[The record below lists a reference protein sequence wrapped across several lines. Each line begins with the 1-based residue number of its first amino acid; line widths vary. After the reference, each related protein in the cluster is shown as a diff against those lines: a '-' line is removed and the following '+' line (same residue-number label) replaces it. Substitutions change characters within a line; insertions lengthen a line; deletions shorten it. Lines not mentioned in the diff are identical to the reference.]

1 MVNINFGQIHL
12 SRDLLAISTESKQ
25 YSRILVSP
33 AAADEDDDS
42 PTSTVFFR

>member
-12 SRDLLAISTESKQ
+12 SRDLLASSTESKH
-25 YSRILVSP
+25 YSRILVSS

-42 PTSTVFFR
+42 PMSTLF

>member
-1 MVNINFGQIHL
+1 MVNINSGQIHL
-12 SRDLLAISTESKQ
+12 SRDLLASSTESKH

-33 AAADEDDDS
+33 AADDDDDS